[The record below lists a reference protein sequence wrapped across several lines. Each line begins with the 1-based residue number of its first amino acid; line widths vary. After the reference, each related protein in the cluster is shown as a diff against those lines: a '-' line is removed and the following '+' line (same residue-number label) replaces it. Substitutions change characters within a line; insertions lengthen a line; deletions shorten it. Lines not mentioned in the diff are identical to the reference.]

1 MSVVLR
7 DMSVK
12 ASRKKEIKVMTIH
25 LLHVVVVMFVSSC
38 ILFLQCQGVTGFI
51 MPSSS
56 CSLSK
61 KVERR
66 FRCELFRHFES
77 SDSNENRDDEKKTTD
92 ESLSAESRQLFDDM
106 TQELISKFR
115 SSSSSSNPFAT
126 QVSRSVGKDSLYGT
140 DELMEL
146 LDIHN
151 DLSSNEIKDVEEE
164 ESEENDSKVEP
175 SFHDLILQTLSSPSQ
190 TTQENKQKSESSEG
204 SVPLSFSYDDDTK
217 TKMTNICAIASDVDG
232 TILTS
237 DQKIHPRTRMAIKR
251 AIDRA
256 STDKN
261 FIFFPATGKSRKGA
275 LDSLGVEMSSLIIAN
290 NIPGVYLQGLFCVDG
305 NDNVLFEKKLNKIS
319 IAGAESLVE
328 KYQISIVGYDG
339 DNLYTTD
346 QTDIVIHL
354 HEHYGEPLPCLI
366 PSSVDGQVINLADHG
381 PGMHKLLLMD
391 HDTERLA
398 NVIRPQLEAI
408 AEESGACVTQAL
420 PTMLELLPKG
430 CSKAVGVSKLC
441 DALGVNMSTQL
452 LALGDA
458 ENDAEMLRLASIGV
472 AMGNASEKAKDA
484 ADFVMYETNNDGG
497 AGAAMEIFGFGAD
510 SSL

>member
-1 MSVVLR
+1 ML
-7 DMSVK
+7 
-12 ASRKKEIKVMTIH
+12 E
-25 LLHVVVVMFVSSC
+25 
-38 ILFLQCQGVTGFI
+38 
-51 MPSSS
+51 
-56 CSLSK
+56 
-61 KVERR
+61 KVERPLR
-66 FRCELFRHFES
+66 HELFRHFES
-77 SDSNENRDDEKKTTD
+77 SDATHEKRDDENKMED
-92 ESLSAESRQLFDDM
+92 SLSAESRQLFDDM
-106 TQELISKFR
+106 TQNLISKVR
-115 SSSSSSNPFAT
+115 SSSSSPGLNPFAT
-126 QVSRSVGKDSLYGT
+126 QLRRSVGKDSLYST

-151 DLSSNEIKDVEEE
+151 DLASNEMEDVEEE
-164 ESEENDSKVEP
+164 ENGNEVEP
-175 SFHDLILQTLSSPSQ
+175 SIHDLILQTLSSPTQ
-190 TTQENKQKSESSEG
+190 TSDENKQKSENNEG
-204 SVPLSFSYDDDTK
+204 SIPSAFSYDDDTK
-217 TKMTNICAIASDVDG
+217 TKMKNICAIASDVDG

-256 STDKN
+256 SSDDN
-261 FIFFPATGKSRKGA
+261 FVFFPATGKSRKGA

-305 NDNVLFEKKLNKIS
+305 NDNVLFEKKLNKNS

-339 DNLYTTD
+339 DNLYTTE
-346 QTDIVIHL
+346 QTDIVVHL

-366 PSSVDGQVINLADHG
+366 PSNVEGQVIKLADHG

-391 HDTERLA
+391 DDTEKLA

-441 DALGVNMSTQL
+441 EALGVNMSTQL

-472 AMGNASEKAKDA
+472 AVGNASEKAKDA

-497 AGAAMEIFGFGAD
+497 AGAAMEMFVFGID
-510 SSL
+510 QSL